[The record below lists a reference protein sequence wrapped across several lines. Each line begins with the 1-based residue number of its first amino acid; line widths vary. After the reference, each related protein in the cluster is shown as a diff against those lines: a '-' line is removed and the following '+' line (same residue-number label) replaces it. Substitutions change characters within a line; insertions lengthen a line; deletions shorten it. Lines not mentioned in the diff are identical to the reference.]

1 MSSATAEN
9 EAAFRGWTSSPDG
22 RGTWDILISCLQF
35 SGTHP
40 EWTLSHAFFADM
52 GGFVLEAADLKHPIP
67 VDAKQMFYLVQRG
80 LITVGQATWFVANC
94 IARAV
99 QGVHVTTIELTT
111 LSFVVVTLAT
121 SYLWYHKPAD
131 VSSPIKLRCK
141 ASDPAARTR
150 HYRTPLDFISRDEY
164 VFSLLW
170 QYYNDIL
177 RRLRMPLFMRPMT
190 AEPWDRIPSAVW
202 LRHTNLVTE
211 ALCGVVI
218 LVFGAIFFAA
228 WNSPFPTET
237 ERTIWRAASVY
248 GMVFC
253 VVGGGYTWAWH
264 VLFFTRWR
272 QNRPLLVRGGPR
284 VRKTAA
290 DWLRNLSPDNDPHL
304 DMPLGL
310 LLPVSLFCALYVVCR
325 VYILIEDLIGLR
337 ALPPSAFET
346 VSWSKFLPHI

>member
-1 MSSATAEN
+1 
-9 EAAFRGWTSSPDG
+9 
-22 RGTWDILISCLQF
+22 
-35 SGTHP
+35 
-40 EWTLSHAFFADM
+40 M

-80 LITVGQATWFVANC
+80 FIDFPNVTVDDIKDRNRADGLARFITVGQATWFVANR

-99 QGVHVTTIELTT
+99 QGVHVTAIELTT

-141 ASDPAARTR
+141 FPISEILEKASDPAARTR
-150 HYRTPLDFISRDEY
+150 QYRTPLDFISRDEY

-202 LRHTNLVTE
+202 LRHTNLVTQ
-211 ALCGVVI
+211 APCGVVI
-218 LVFGAIFFAA
+218 LTFGAIFFAA
-228 WNSPFPTET
+228 WNPPFPTET
-237 ERTIWRAASVY
+237 ERTTWRAASLY

-253 VVGGGYTWAWH
+253 VFGGGYTWAWH
-264 VLFFTRWR
+264 VWFFTRWR
-272 QNRPLLVRGGPR
+272 QNRPLLVPDGPR
-284 VRKTAA
+284 VRRTFA
-290 DWLRNLSPDNDPHL
+290 DWLRNLSRDNDPHL

-325 VYILIEDLIGLR
+325 VFILIEDLIGLR